1 MKIIINNSL
10 YINSD
15 ELEFTAI
22 RAQGAG
28 GQNVNKVSSAIH
40 LRWDIQNSSIPEHY
54 KQKLLAVNDS
64 RLTANGEFILKAQTH
79 RTQARNRDDAV
90 SRLKAFVLSAIKVE
104 KKRIKTRPTL
114 GSKKRRLEGKKQ
126 NKQKKAMRG
135 KVPY

>member
-1 MKIIINNSL
+1 MKIVINKNL

-40 LRWDIQNSSIPEHY
+40 LRWDIKNSAIPDFY
-54 KQKLLAVNDS
+54 KEKLLAVKDS
-64 RLTANGEFILKAQTH
+64 RLTTNGEFILKAQTH
-79 RTQARNRDDAV
+79 RTQARNRDDATE
-90 SRLKAFVLSAIKVE
+90 RLKRFVLAAIKTE

-126 NKQKKAMRG
+126 NKQKKAMRS
-135 KVPY
+135 KVNF

>member
-1 MKIIINNSL
+1 MNLVINNNL
-10 YINSD
+10 YINSE

-40 LRWDIQNSSIPEHY
+40 LRWDIKNSSIPEHY
-54 KQKLLAVNDS
+54 KEKLLAVKDS

-79 RTQARNRDDAV
+79 RTQARNRDDAIN
-90 SRLKAFVLSAIKVE
+90 RLKAFVESAIKTQ

-114 GSKKRRLEGKKQ
+114 GSKKRRLESKKRNQ
-126 NKQKKAMRG
+126 QKKSLRA
-135 KVPY
+135 KLKY